1 MKPMNEDLLLKLFED
16 EIRKNIKERAVSAA
30 LEAISPEIETMVE
43 KAMES
48 LKSTVRTY
56 YDMSKDQQ
64 IVKVV
69 TDIRL
74 V

>member
-1 MKPMNEDLLLKLFED
+1 MKIMNEDLLLKLFED
-16 EIRKNIKERAVSAA
+16 EIRKNIKERAVAAA

-48 LKSTVRTY
+48 LKSTIKNY
-56 YDMSKDQQ
+56 YDTAKDQQ